1 MSTLLLGFDF
11 KPPDDVINIVVV
23 ETLVVHDRLYTF
35 ANPVK
40 TEARRWIVSVF
51 IKPTFING

>member
-23 ETLVVHDRLYTF
+23 ETLVVHDRLVTF

-40 TEARRWIVSVF
+40 TEARWWIVPVF
-51 IKPTFING
+51 I